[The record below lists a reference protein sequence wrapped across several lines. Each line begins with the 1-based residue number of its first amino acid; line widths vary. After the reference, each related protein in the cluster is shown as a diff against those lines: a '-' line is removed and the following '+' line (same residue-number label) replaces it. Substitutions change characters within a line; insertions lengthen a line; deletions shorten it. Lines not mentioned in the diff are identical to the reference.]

1 MAMHKRRRCGG
12 AVAESM
18 ANAAYSHNPQ
28 LDLSARIY
36 PKQNHRSKGP
46 QPSRH
51 TIPPDHAQVQLLNL
65 ESIIWSAFRRQLSDL
80 SDYTSSVQRRGHEK
94 VITRGGLRLNTVH
107 FLLNYAGEERTYT
120 PSKAARGSFFERH
133 ANGGWRRS
141 TICYMP
147 IVFIRA
153 THTRFLRTSAEELAI
168 IERVRRRSSH

>member
-1 MAMHKRRRCGG
+1 MVGDAQASAMQAGSCRMYGKCRIQ
-12 AVAESM
+12 
-18 ANAAYSHNPQ
+18 PQ
-28 LDLSARIY
+28 LDCPHI
-36 PKQNHRSKGP
+36 PKRKPSRHRSSRQP

-51 TIPPDHAQVQLLNL
+51 TTPPDHAQVQLLTL

-94 VITRGGLRLNTVH
+94 VITRGGLGLNTVH
-107 FLLNYAGEERTYT
+107 VLLNYAGEERTNT
-120 PSKAARGSFFERH
+120 PSKAREVTHGSFFEPH

-153 THTRFLRTSAEELAI
+153 THNRFLRTSAEE
-168 IERVRRRSSH
+168 

>member
-1 MAMHKRRRCGG
+1 MMVGDAQASAMQAGSCRMYGKCRIQ
-12 AVAESM
+12 
-18 ANAAYSHNPQ
+18 PQ
-28 LDLSARIY
+28 LDCPHI
-36 PKQNHRSKGP
+36 PKIGKPSRHRSSRQP

-51 TIPPDHAQVQLLNL
+51 TTPPDHAQVQLLNL

-94 VITRGGLRLNTVH
+94 VITRGGLGLNTVH

-153 THTRFLRTSAEELAI
+153 THTLFLCRSAEE
-168 IERVRRRSSH
+168 